1 MQFPNKKSTTTAV
14 NAATH
19 QLRAQ
24 KEDNPTLHSQTT
36 QRILSSPYYRYGGN
50 DATNN
55 GSKCSPPPNNLPTKP
70 IEVRKVRMSYDR
82 LIFLHTN
89 RVYHRVYRHFTAME

>member
-1 MQFPNKKSTTTAV
+1 MVNYSISLLAIASCIALSSTTTAV

-24 KEDNPTLHSQTT
+24 QQKQYDPTLHSQTT
-36 QRILSSPYYRYGGN
+36 TQQILSSPYYRYGGN

-55 GSKCSPPPNNLPTKP
+55 GSDGRK
-70 IEVRKVRMSYDR
+70 EVHSQSS
-82 LIFLHTN
+82 TN
-89 RVYHRVYRHFTAME
+89 GANRGEKSCYS